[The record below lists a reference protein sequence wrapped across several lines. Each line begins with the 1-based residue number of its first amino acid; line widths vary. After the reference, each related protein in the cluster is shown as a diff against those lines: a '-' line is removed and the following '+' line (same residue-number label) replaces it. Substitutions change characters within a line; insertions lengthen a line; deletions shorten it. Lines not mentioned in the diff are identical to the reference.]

1 MSNLD
6 KKHIEIFREY
16 FLSGNEGI
24 RRNIKSILPGMLL
37 KYLSIIETGFSEN
50 ASVEDIASQIE
61 ANHLIPELKQLQ
73 SDYYSSLDQIFEE
86 ELAFAIRATERESLK
101 KKFESIDAEEE
112 FQLNETEI
120 KSAITQVERESLRE
134 KMKVIDQIEEP
145 YEKVAALMPAASK
158 THSNQ
163 PTYFN
168 RIIKYAAAACVI
180 GIVFLG
186 GYLILNNNKEQKGG
200 DFVRNENKKDS
211 ISTEIAANL
220 PTITEQVSEKKLIVS
235 ESFGFAKNE
244 PKYFIVV
251 TQNIGKQIDTLKRVY
266 SNEIQGK
273 NGAGYG
279 PIAKAISRQ
288 IDSLVT
294 IRNTYTYD
302 VANKKIIVALD
313 NNQKVDNVISTDPSQ
328 KDKVFI
334 KIGKVY
340 YQLKS
345 TTMPLKLTPINNRD
359 TIEELEKVVFQ
370 NS

>member
-16 FLSGNEGI
+16 FLSRNEDI
-24 RRNIKSILPGMLL
+24 RRNIKNILPGILL

-50 ASVEDIASQIE
+50 ASVENIASQIE

-73 SDYYSSLDQIFEE
+73 SDYYSTLDQIFEE

-101 KKFESIDAEEE
+101 KKFESIDSEEE
-112 FQLNETEI
+112 FQLEDSDI
-120 KSAITQVERESLRE
+120 KSAITQVERASIKQNFEN
-134 KMKVIDQIEEP
+134 IDAETQIE
-145 YEKVAALMPAASK
+145 KTPAASVI
-158 THSNQ
+158 S
-163 PTYFN
+163 FG
-168 RIIKYAAAACVI
+168 RIIKYAAAAAVI

-186 GYLILNNNKEQKGG
+186 GYLILNNTKEQKGG
-200 DFVRNENKKDS
+200 DIVRNENKKDS

-220 PTITEQVSEKKLIVS
+220 PTITEQVSEKKLLVP
-235 ESFGFAKNE
+235 ESFGFAKNV

-251 TQNIGKQIDTLKRVY
+251 TQNIEKQIDTLKRVY
-266 SNEIQGK
+266 SSEIQGK

-279 PIAKAISRQ
+279 PIAIAISRQ

-313 NNQKVDNVISTDPSQ
+313 NNQKVDDIISTDPSQ
-328 KDKVFI
+328 NDKIFI
-334 KIGKVY
+334 KIGKDY
-340 YQLKS
+340 YQLQA
-345 TTMPLKLTPINNRD
+345 TTMPLKLTPVNNRD